1 MAAPQER
8 GLAVVAPSYSRSH
21 LQKFVLSL
29 VRLLIQLKKLL
40 INSKFI
46 ALAVAALGIIL
57 LCLFTP
63 LGAVFDPFQF
73 KGFIEQYEGYI
84 EIIFIAIYTV
94 LTVIGVPGTVL
105 TIVGG
110 CLFGIWYGTVISII
124 SATLGALCAFWA
136 ARYLFRDIAQRRFS
150 KSKRL
155 TKYQAAVLKQP
166 FSFVL
171 TTRLIPI
178 SPFNLVNYLFGLT
191 SIDCW
196 DYTRATFLGVIPGSF
211 AYTWIGKSGE
221 MAMKGEDR
229 ISLFLALSFLA
240 LLSVI
245 PILYK
250 RHKT

>member
-1 MAAPQER
+1 M
-8 GLAVVAPSYSRSH
+8 
-21 LQKFVLSL
+21 
-29 VRLLIQLKKLL
+29 
-40 INSKFI
+40 
-46 ALAVAALGIIL
+46 
-57 LCLFTP
+57 
-63 LGAVFDPFQF
+63 
-73 KGFIEQYEGYI
+73 QYEGYV
-84 EIIFIAIYTV
+84 EIIFIAIYIVLTVVGVPATV
-94 LTVIGVPGTVL
+94 LTV
-105 TIVGG
+105 VGG
-110 CLFGIWYGTVISII
+110 SLFGIWYGTLISII

-136 ARYLFRDIAQRRFS
+136 VRYLFRDRVQRRFS
-150 KSKRL
+150 KNKRL
-155 TKYQAAVLKQP
+155 TKYQAAVLEQP

-191 SIDCW
+191 SIDWW
-196 DYTRATFLGVIPGSF
+196 DYTRATFFGVIPGSF

-240 LLSVI
+240 LLSVL